1 MLRSDLAG
9 AVLKLP
15 RRISEDRAEP
25 LPASGDQ
32 EVVGGGEHNEILS
45 PQIGTF
51 ATANLPNRK
60 IVQLRNLLQ
69 LTASVVPLNYLWS

>member
-25 LPASGDQ
+25 LPASGDP
-32 EVVGGGEHNEILS
+32 EVIGRGEHNEILA
-45 PQIGTF
+45 PD
-51 ATANLPNRK
+51 
-60 IVQLRNLLQ
+60 
-69 LTASVVPLNYLWS
+69 PLEWQWSIFES